1 VTPSQGS
8 ITFDG
13 HPITSYGNR
22 EVDYEVRDSDRVL
35 NSLVISY
42 ESVEIVGY
50 DIILGHNWLVRANPD
65 IN

>member
-8 ITFDG
+8 IIFNG

-22 EVDYEVRDSDRVL
+22 EVDYEVRDSDRTL
-35 NSLVISY
+35 NSLVIPC

-50 DIILGHNWLVRANPD
+50 DIILGHD
-65 IN
+65 